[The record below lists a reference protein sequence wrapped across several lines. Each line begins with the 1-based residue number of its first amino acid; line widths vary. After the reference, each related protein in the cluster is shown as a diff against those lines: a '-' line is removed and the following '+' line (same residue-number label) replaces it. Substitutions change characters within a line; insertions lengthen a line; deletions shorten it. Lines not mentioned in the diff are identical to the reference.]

1 VARLLTQNWG
11 TYRAQEKV
19 AEELLEMELKQVV
32 SNYKFGILY
41 AKEGQ
46 FRETDMFSNGTCHHR
61 CHRARTPFPN
71 SQALIVYTV
80 AGVQSTGAKRSSTFS
95 R

>member
-1 VARLLTQNWG
+1 
-11 TYRAQEKV
+11 V
-19 AEELLEMELKQVV
+19 AEELLDMELKQVV

-46 FRETDMFSNGTCHHR
+46 YKETDMFSNGATIR
-61 CHRARTPFPN
+61 
-71 SQALIVYTV
+71 LIHSPIRPWLMEWVWSCV
-80 AGVQSTGAKRSSTFS
+80 VQNTEAKLLSTFC

>member
-1 VARLLTQNWG
+1 MLTQNWG

-46 FRETDMFSNGTCHHR
+46 YRETDMFSNGTCHHR
-61 CHRARTPFPN
+61 CHRARTLPKFP
-71 SQALIVYTV
+71 SADRVLLRAFRARERSVRAL
-80 AGVQSTGAKRSSTFS
+80 SLDDR
-95 R
+95 

>member
-1 VARLLTQNWG
+1 MLTQNWG

-46 FRETDMFSNGTCHHR
+46 YRETDMFSNGTCHHR
-61 CHRARTPFPN
+61 HRGRTPFPN

-80 AGVQSTGAKRSSTFS
+80 AGVQNTGAKRSSTFS